1 MTLKGIFNLLLGFAA
16 RKHVFAFFCLLIFA
30 HAAMAQDSAYTS
42 KKSAD
47 MPENPGKSLDL
58 GTSQLGFWAGYSSTN
73 PTLIGHAINRSLFEF
88 NVQYARVLRTGDTWA
103 LKYTAEIVPVA
114 IVRQPPQGFAMNG
127 DPVDLPG
134 GRQRIYGA
142 GISPL
147 GLQMNFRRGSVLQP
161 YVNGTAGV
169 LYFSK
174 NVPVADSSNFNFTF
188 SFGAGVEIWYREDQS
203 IILGYKY
210 HHISNGY
217 TASQNPGVDSNLFYA
232 GFLWSWSK

>member
-1 MTLKGIFNLLLGFAA
+1 M
-16 RKHVFAFFCLLIFA
+16 LIFA
-30 HAAMAQDSAYTS
+30 HAAMAQDSASTS
-42 KKSAD
+42 KKSAE
-47 MPENPGKSLDL
+47 MPENPGGRSLEL

-73 PTLIGHAINRSLFEF
+73 PTLIGHTTNRSLFEL

-103 LKYTAEIVPVA
+103 LKYTAEVVPVA
-114 IVRQPPQGFAMNG
+114 IVRQPQQGHAMNG
-127 DPVDLPG
+127 DPVDLAG

-161 YVNGTAGV
+161 YINGTAGA
-169 LYFSK
+169 LYFAK

-188 SFGAGVEIWYREDQS
+188 GFGAGVEIWYREDQS

-210 HHISNGY
+210 HHNSNGY
-217 TASQNPGVDSNLFYA
+217 TAPQNPGLDSNLFYV
-232 GFLWSWSK
+232 GFSWSWSK